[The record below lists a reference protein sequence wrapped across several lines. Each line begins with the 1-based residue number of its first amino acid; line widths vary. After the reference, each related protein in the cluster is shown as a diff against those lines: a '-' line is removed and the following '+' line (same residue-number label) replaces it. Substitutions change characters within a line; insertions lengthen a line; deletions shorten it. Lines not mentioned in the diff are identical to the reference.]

1 MFYRYSQEEWTSW
14 VEDLPRAG
22 INGYTKEEWGNWYEA
37 MLAEP
42 APEPPEVRADMDG
55 HEEEEQRLNRL
66 DRRMTQILRHEG
78 MRSMDPDGWV
88 PVTALMQELN
98 CERDAIDMIYRR
110 SSNGRRRRYELWD
123 EGTRTMI
130 RAAYKRS
137 YEADGMEHLGIV
149 NRGENR
155 EQVGRPS
162 SWRRWTDEEWT
173 ARGYRGNIEMECG
186 VCNEQST
193 MHAMV
198 PCGHLVCQSCSSKP
212 QVTKKCPFCKQ
223 PTIGTQVLFKP

>member
-22 INGYTKEEWGNWYEA
+22 INGYTKEEWGNWYEG

-88 PVTALMQELN
+88 PVTALMQELS

-110 SSNGRRRRYELWD
+110 SSNGRRWRYELWD

-137 YEADGMEHLGIV
+137 YEADGREHLGRV

-162 SWRRWTDEEWT
+162 TWRRWPDQEWT
-173 ARGYRGNIEMECG
+173 AWRDSE
-186 VCNEQST
+186 
-193 MHAMV
+193 
-198 PCGHLVCQSCSSKP
+198 
-212 QVTKKCPFCKQ
+212 
-223 PTIGTQVLFKP
+223 

>member
-88 PVTALMQELN
+88 PVTALMQELS

-110 SSNGRRRRYELWD
+110 SSNGRRWRYELWD

-137 YEADGMEHLGIV
+137 YEADGREHLGRV

-162 SWRRWTDEEWT
+162 TWRRWPDQELT
-173 ARGYRGNIEMECG
+173 AWRDSE
-186 VCNEQST
+186 
-193 MHAMV
+193 
-198 PCGHLVCQSCSSKP
+198 
-212 QVTKKCPFCKQ
+212 
-223 PTIGTQVLFKP
+223 